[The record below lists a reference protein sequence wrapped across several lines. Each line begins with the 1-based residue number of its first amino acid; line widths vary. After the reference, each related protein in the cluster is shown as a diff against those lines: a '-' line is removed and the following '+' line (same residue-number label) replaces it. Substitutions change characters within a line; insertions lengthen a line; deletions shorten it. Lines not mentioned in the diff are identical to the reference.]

1 MQQTVDRRNRRPF
14 PPSGSWGTTTTMPPK
29 ILKKRPGL
37 SKLWLSKRE
46 TLKTWLFNKKTMA
59 AVLSFTGFF
68 QLLGGRQNSWLIH
81 HSSTRLLAKI
91 GSIPGFKTAAF
102 PTKGIFFLM
111 STTKDIMSIGT
122 AAKNIIPQ
130 VLSRLGPE
138 EDFIQ
143 LSLVSLLLQH
153 FANKSQKMQKLIE
166 NPNITNR
173 YHGNIPNWHIFLHII
188 SCLHSEPFLEN
199 RANLHR
205 PTWVKR
211 STRARTTKR
220 IVLRSPPCFTS
231 VA

>member
-1 MQQTVDRRNRRPF
+1 
-14 PPSGSWGTTTTMPPK
+14 
-29 ILKKRPGL
+29 
-37 SKLWLSKRE
+37 
-46 TLKTWLFNKKTMA
+46 MA
-59 AVLSFTGFF
+59 AV
-68 QLLGGRQNSWLIH
+68 GGRRRRFYWVESTEFYRIFSIFRGARTLDLSIIA
-81 HSSTRLLAKI
+81 TRLLAKI
-91 GSIPGFKTAAF
+91 GSTPGFKTAAF
-102 PTKGIFFLM
+102 RTKGIFFLM

-138 EDFIQ
+138 ENFIQ

-153 FANKSQKMQKLIE
+153 FANKSQKNANLIE
-166 NPNITNR
+166 TPNIANR

-211 STRARTTKR
+211 TTRAGTT
-220 IVLRSPPCFTS
+220 
-231 VA
+231 